1 MRRSAPELTP
11 RRVDGPKLGR
21 AAAVSAIT
29 VALVLVFGGL
39 FAAADPA
46 FAHLIGNVV
55 PSFALG
61 DVVARV
67 LVFGVVAAFV
77 LGGGYLLRFPPRLD
91 ALAPAPMRPVPRWE
105 WAVPLGVLNAVFL
118 AFVAVQ
124 ATVLFGGHRHVLET
138 EGLTY
143 AEYARQ
149 GFWQL
154 LWVSALTLLVLSV
167 VVRVAGR
174 ATAADRRL
182 VRVLVGT
189 TCATSVVV
197 VISAI
202 HRMWLY
208 QQAYGFS
215 VQRLMVIAIELWL
228 GAVFVLIAVAGIRM
242 TARWLP
248 HAVLVTGVL
257 TLLGVAAMNPERFIA
272 EHNVDRFEQTGLL
285 DSDYLLSLS
294 PDIEPALQRLPEPM
308 RVCAR
313 YRNEKPDPWYE
324 FNLSRSQASHEGTP
338 AGDAVRSSGGT
349 TSDARPAL
357 AKQALG
363 RYADPVD
370 KAPVSRRDE
379 LLDLAAT
386 MFAERGLRATTV
398 RDIADSAGIL
408 SGSLYHHFKSKEQMV
423 EEVLVDFLD
432 WLFGR
437 YQEIVDNEPDPLAR
451 VSGLFMVSF
460 EAIEDRHAQVVIY
473 QDEAKRLSSL
483 PQFGFVDARNREQ
496 RKMWVDVL
504 KQGMAQG
511 CFRPDLDVDL
521 VYRFIRDTTWVSVRW
536 YQPGG
541 PLTAHEV
548 GQQYLAIVLG
558 GITSEGV

>member
-1 MRRSAPELTP
+1 M
-11 RRVDGPKLGR
+11 
-21 AAAVSAIT
+21 
-29 VALVLVFGGL
+29 
-39 FAAADPA
+39 
-46 FAHLIGNVV
+46 
-55 PSFALG
+55 
-61 DVVARV
+61 
-67 LVFGVVAAFV
+67 
-77 LGGGYLLRFPPRLD
+77 
-91 ALAPAPMRPVPRWE
+91 
-105 WAVPLGVLNAVFL
+105 
-118 AFVAVQ
+118 
-124 ATVLFGGHRHVLET
+124 
-138 EGLTY
+138 
-143 AEYARQ
+143 
-149 GFWQL
+149 
-154 LWVSALTLLVLSV
+154 
-167 VVRVAGR
+167 
-174 ATAADRRL
+174 
-182 VRVLVGT
+182 
-189 TCATSVVV
+189 
-197 VISAI
+197 
-202 HRMWLY
+202 
-208 QQAYGFS
+208 
-215 VQRLMVIAIELWL
+215 
-228 GAVFVLIAVAGIRM
+228 
-242 TARWLP
+242 
-248 HAVLVTGVL
+248 
-257 TLLGVAAMNPERFIA
+257 
-272 EHNVDRFEQTGLL
+272 
-285 DSDYLLSLS
+285 
-294 PDIEPALQRLPEPM
+294 
-308 RVCAR
+308 
-313 YRNEKPDPWYE
+313 
-324 FNLSRSQASHEGTP
+324 
-338 AGDAVRSSGGT
+338 
-349 TSDARPAL
+349 
-357 AKQALG
+357 
-363 RYADPVD
+363 D

-460 EAIEDRHAQVVIY
+460 EAIEERHAQVVIY

-496 RKMWVDVL
+496 RQMWVDVL